1 MDRFVKEKEDAMNL
15 YGSKELVESMRTVR
29 KNTILIAEDISEE
42 KYGYRPTPDSRSV
55 AETLVHIAL
64 LSRLDHFLHEEKHFS
79 SLEDFDFG
87 SVIKKSET
95 EERHPRSKSQI
106 IDLLRTEGERWCQ
119 WVEALPQS
127 LLSEQVRMPG
137 GGSKSRFE
145 MLLGTKEHE
154 MHHRAQLMVSRAV
167 ARHRATFDAKPTA
180 GARGDRT
187 LSCPPPLALLLTQ
200 KGANGWQTEI
210 RPPWRL
216 LCGEASVENLWSSAL
231 PPFEGNSKGS

>member
-1 MDRFVKEKEDAMNL
+1 MNL

-154 MHHRAQLMVSRAV
+154 MHHRAQLMVV
-167 ARHRATFDAKPTA
+167 
-180 GARGDRT
+180 
-187 LSCPPPLALLLTQ
+187 
-200 KGANGWQTEI
+200 E
-210 RPPWRL
+210 RL
-216 LCGEASVENLWSSAL
+216 LGIVPHLTRNRQRVREATA
-231 PPFEGNSKGS
+231 P